1 MDLLA
6 MADPGFVSADALT
19 GLTLGIIKV
28 LGYGA
33 LGIVLVG
40 FVASCLCDLL
50 ECRRLRRGQGRG
62 EAWRL
67 AR

>member
-1 MDLLA
+1 MELLGTV
-6 MADPGFVSADALT
+6 DPGVLSADALT

-28 LGYGA
+28 LGLGA
-33 LGIVLVG
+33 LGFALVG
-40 FVASCLCDLL
+40 FLASCLCNLL
-50 ECRRLRRGQGRG
+50 ECRKLRRGPSRG

>member
-1 MDLLA
+1 MDLLGTV
-6 MADPGFVSADALT
+6 DPGVVSADALT

-40 FVASCLCDLL
+40 FLASCLCDLL
-50 ECRRLRRGQGRG
+50 ECRRMRRDQGRG
-62 EAWRL
+62 EGLRM